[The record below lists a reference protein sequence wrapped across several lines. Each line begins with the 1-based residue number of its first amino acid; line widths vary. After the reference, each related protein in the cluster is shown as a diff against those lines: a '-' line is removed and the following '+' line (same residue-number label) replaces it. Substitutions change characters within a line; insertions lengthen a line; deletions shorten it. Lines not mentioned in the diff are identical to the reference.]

1 MWVANRSMK
10 NFQNEYFALLVNIY
24 EEIISLLENAG
35 LTELVIDKEGLNN
48 KEARAL
54 TINTYVDCNGEQCE
68 GIDKLIKCGHRWGVE
83 IKNSSCHEPDFP
95 IEFIPVGFS
104 FETLY
109 AIYKVVLRKTKK

>member
-1 MWVANRSMK
+1 MK
-10 NFQNEYFALLVNIY
+10 DFRDFRNEYFALLGNIY

-35 LTELVIDKEGLNN
+35 LTELVIDSEGLNH
-48 KEARAL
+48 KEACAL
-54 TINTYVDCNGEQCE
+54 TINTYVDYNGEQCE

-83 IKNSSCHEPDFP
+83 IKNSSYDEPNFP

-109 AIYKVVLRKTKK
+109 AIYRVVLRKTRK

>member
-1 MWVANRSMK
+1 MK
-10 NFQNEYFALLVNIY
+10 DFRDFSNEYFALLGNIY

-35 LTELVIDKEGLNN
+35 LTELVIDSEGLNH

-83 IKNSSCHEPDFP
+83 IKNSSYDEPNFP

-109 AIYKVVLRKTKK
+109 AIYRVVLRKTRK